1 MTEERPILTPRPLRH
16 GDRVA
21 IVSPAGII
29 KPQVVYN
36 SLPVLADCGWVPYV
50 GKNTFGRFGTFAGT
64 DDERYADLEAA
75 LLDPDTRA
83 IICSRGGYGVVH
95 LLDRLDRLPLRDD
108 PKWIVGYSDIS
119 ALHALM
125 TRHGIKSVHAPMT
138 KHISEN
144 RGRDTDSRRLFEIL
158 SGAMP
163 DLRAGG
169 HPLNR
174 PGEAEGLLV
183 GGNLAV
189 IAGLLST
196 PFDVIRPG
204 RILFIEDIAE
214 PIYKVERILYTLR
227 LSGVLGQ
234 LAGLVVGRF
243 TDYAPDRGSAS
254 MEEMISR
261 IVADYSYPVA
271 YGIPVGHVDHNVPLV
286 CSSLVRLEVTRNS
299 AVITPIG

>member
-1 MTEERPILTPRPLRH
+1 
-16 GDRVA
+16 
-21 IVSPAGII
+21 
-29 KPQVVYN
+29 
-36 SLPVLADCGWVPYV
+36 
-50 GKNTFGRFGTFAGT
+50 
-64 DDERYADLEAA
+64 
-75 LLDPDTRA
+75 DTRA
-83 IICSRGGYGVVH
+83 IICSRGGYGAVH
-95 LLDRLDRLPLRDD
+95 LLDRLDRLSLRDD

-158 SGAMP
+158 SGATP

-261 IVADYSYPVA
+261 MVADYSYPVA

>member
-1 MTEERPILTPRPLRH
+1 
-16 GDRVA
+16 
-21 IVSPAGII
+21 
-29 KPQVVYN
+29 
-36 SLPVLADCGWVPYV
+36 
-50 GKNTFGRFGTFAGT
+50 
-64 DDERYADLEAA
+64 
-75 LLDPDTRA
+75 
-83 IICSRGGYGVVH
+83 
-95 LLDRLDRLPLRDD
+95 
-108 PKWIVGYSDIS
+108 
-119 ALHALM
+119 
-125 TRHGIKSVHAPMT
+125 MT

-144 RGRDTDSRRLFEIL
+144 RGRDTDSRRLSKIL
-158 SGAMP
+158 SGATP

-174 PGEAEGLLV
+174 PRRSRRSS
-183 GGNLAV
+183 GGRQSAV

-196 PFDVIRPG
+196 PFDVISPDAFFHR
-204 RILFIEDIAE
+204 RHCRTYI
-214 PIYKVERILYTLR
+214 KVERILYTLR

-286 CSSLVRLEVTRNS
+286 RSPLARLEVTRNS
-299 AVITPIG
+299 AVITPIGRGEEDCSISLGSGIGISATAGLFRQKSFENSRPPVQTKMNF

>member
-83 IICSRGGYGVVH
+83 IICSRGGYGAVH
-95 LLDRLDRLPLRDD
+95 
-108 PKWIVGYSDIS
+108 
-119 ALHALM
+119 LHALM

-158 SGAMP
+158 SGATP

-204 RILFIEDIAE
+204 RILFIEDIAV

>member
-286 CSSLVRLEVTRNS
+286 CSSLVRLEVIRNS

>member
-83 IICSRGGYGVVH
+83 IICSRGGYGAVH

-119 ALHALM
+119 SLHALM

-158 SGAMP
+158 SGATP